1 VRAVHGLVRASA
13 LATLVLMTGGATACK
28 RPKHARVATYVPPPP
43 LAGFVERSG
52 NGWRLSVPTTWRDGP
67 PNDAGAWAVVDPQV
81 TDDFHAKVLVVREP
95 FAGESYDY
103 ARASEAGL
111 RHNARAVVAPAREDV
126 VDGDPTLI
134 LESTWTPAP
143 TAATTGA
150 QPTLPYRTMQTA
162 LASRGTGY
170 VVTCSVASSAFET
183 YRSTCES
190 ILRSFAVER

>member
-1 VRAVHGLVRASA
+1 MRAFVRAGAVVALVGL
-13 LATLVLMTGGATACK
+13 TGATACK
-28 RPKHARVATYVPPPP
+28 RAKHPRVGAFVPPAA

-52 NGWRLSVPTTWRDGP
+52 NGWRLSVPTTWHDGP
-67 PNDAGAWAVVDPQV
+67 ANDAGAWTVVNPQV
-81 TDDFHAKVLVVREP
+81 SEDFHAKVIVLREP

-111 RHNARAVVAPAREDV
+111 RRNPRAIVAPARDDV

-134 LESTWTPAP
+134 LESTWTGAP
-143 TAATTGA
+143 PEGGAGAA
-150 QPTLPYRTMQTA
+150 PIVSYRAMQTA

-170 VVTCSVASSAFET
+170 VVTCSVATSAFET
-183 YRSTCES
+183 YQSTCES